1 LKIGI
6 IQKFMKDNDLEAM
19 LLFNTEGSTPSIFY
33 LTGFSGND
41 GALIITPNCA
51 KILVDSRYTEEVK
64 EILTDELTL
73 VKTGTRTIY
82 ETIEEELNSLKIQ
95 NIGIEY
101 SKIYHR
107 DYDKIFKN
115 KNWNIVNIDEQ
126 LESMRNIKT
135 VEEIETMK
143 KAIKISEDA
152 FVEMLNYVK
161 PGITEKYLAAVLEF
175 EMKKR
180 GAEKPGFD
188 TIVGS
193 SFRGALPHGIAS
205 EKKLEEGDMIVIDFG
220 ARYKGYNADL
230 TRTIGVKS
238 ITDEVRNVYSTVLNA
253 NKEAIKAVKAG
264 ESGFDIDKIAR
275 EIIKEAGYGEYF
287 GHGLGHG
294 LGIEVHEN
302 ISVSP
307 RSKHTL
313 KAGNVV
319 TIEPGIYLD
328 GKFGVRIEDDILVLK
343 NGYENLNSLS
353 KDLIIV

>member
-1 LKIGI
+1 M
-6 IQKFMKDNDLEAM
+6 QKFMKENDLEAI
-19 LLFNTEGSTPSIFY
+19 LLFNTEDSTPSMFY
-33 LTGFSGND
+33 LTEFNGND
-41 GALIITPNCA
+41 GALIITQNSA

-73 VKTGTRTIY
+73 IKTGKKSIY
-82 ETIEEELNSLKIQ
+82 ETIEEEMKDININ

-107 DYDKIFKN
+107 DFDKIFKD
-115 KNWNIVNIDEQ
+115 KNWNIVNVDEQ
-126 LESMRNIKT
+126 LENMRNIKT

-161 PGITEKYLAAVLEF
+161 PGVTEKYLAAVLEF

-193 SFRGALPHGIAS
+193 GFRGALPHGIAS
-205 EKKLEEGDMIVIDFG
+205 EKKIEEGDMIVIDFG
-220 ARYKGYNADL
+220 ARYKGYNADM

-238 ITDEVRNVYSTVLNA
+238 ITDKARNVYNTVLKA
-253 NKEAIKAVKAG
+253 NREAIKAVKAG

-302 ISVSP
+302 ISISP

-313 KAGNVV
+313 KAGNIV
-319 TIEPGIYLD
+319 TVEPGIYLD
-328 GKFGVRIEDDILVLK
+328 GKFGVRIEDDILVLE
-343 NGYENLNSLS
+343 NGYENLNNLS
-353 KDLIIV
+353 KDLIIL

>member
-1 LKIGI
+1 
-6 IQKFMKDNDLEAM
+6 MKENDLEAI
-19 LLFNTEGSTPSIFY
+19 LLFNTEDSTPSMFY
-33 LTGFSGND
+33 LTEFNGND
-41 GALIITPNCA
+41 GALIITQNSA

-73 VKTGTRTIY
+73 IKTGKKSIY
-82 ETIEEELNSLKIQ
+82 ETIEEEMKDININ

-107 DYDKIFKN
+107 DFDKIFKD
-115 KNWNIVNIDEQ
+115 KNWNIVNVDEQ
-126 LESMRNIKT
+126 LENMRNIKT

-161 PGITEKYLAAVLEF
+161 PGVTEKYLAAVLEF

-193 SFRGALPHGIAS
+193 GFRGALPHGIAS
-205 EKKLEEGDMIVIDFG
+205 EKKIEEGDMIVIDFG
-220 ARYKGYNADL
+220 ARYKGYNADM

-238 ITDEVRNVYSTVLNA
+238 ITDEARNVYNTVLKA
-253 NKEAIKAVKAG
+253 NREAIKAVKAG

-302 ISVSP
+302 ISISP

-313 KAGNVV
+313 KAGNIV
-319 TIEPGIYLD
+319 TVEPGIYLD
-328 GKFGVRIEDDILVLK
+328 GKFGVRIEDDILVLE
-343 NGYENLNSLS
+343 NGYENLNNLS
-353 KDLIIV
+353 KDLIVL

>member
-1 LKIGI
+1 MKIGI
-6 IQKFMKDNDLEAM
+6 MQNFMKENNLEAV
-19 LLFNTEGSTPSIFY
+19 LIFNTEDSTPSIFY

-41 GALIITPNCA
+41 GALLLTQKEA
-51 KILVDSRYTEEVK
+51 KIIVDSRYTEEVK
-64 EILTDELTL
+64 EVLTNEISL
-73 VKTGTRTIY
+73 VKTGKKNIY
-82 ETIEEELNSLKIQ
+82 EAIEDEIKNIDIRK
-95 NIGIEY
+95 IGIEY

-107 DYDKIFKN
+107 DFEKIFKN
-115 KNWNIVNIDEQ
+115 KNWDIVNIDDQ
-126 LESMRNIKT
+126 LEAMRNIKT
-135 VEEIETMK
+135 TQEIDVMK
-143 KAIKISEDA
+143 KAIKISEDS

-193 SFRGALPHGIAS
+193 GYRGALPHGIAS
-205 EKKLEEGDMIVIDFG
+205 EKKIEEGDMIVIDFG
-220 ARYKGYNADL
+220 ARYKGYNADM
-230 TRTIGVKS
+230 TRTIGIKS
-238 ITDEVRNVYSTVLNA
+238 ISDEARKVYNVVLKA

-319 TIEPGIYLD
+319 TVEPGIYLD
-328 GKFGVRIEDDILVLK
+328 GKFGVRIEDDILVLDS
-343 NGYENLNSLS
+343 GYENLNILK
-353 KDLIIV
+353 KDLIII